1 MNKLVSLIIVML
13 FSITSFAQND
23 LAVKGKKLFKQNC
36 ASCHKVDQKLIGP
49 ALNEALD
56 NWGGDKEAM
65 YMWVKNWAKAVEA
78 GYPRAVEVQNYDA
91 SAMTLFPQLKDED
104 IDAIFAYVDNPASA
118 ENPGVVSSASVDTAA
133 TSKQGFGANWLLIA
147 LLVMFVIL
155 ALLLAQVSSNLE
167 HLVAEKQGVELP
179 EQKPLF
185 ARIFNK
191 KVLSL
196 LSLIAMGIVG
206 FVTYNSAASLGRS
219 QGYEAKQP
227 IAFSHKLHAGTLEID
242 CQYCHTSAAVSKSA
256 SIPATNVCMNCHKSV
271 QEGPTGNKKEI
282 EKIYKAAGFDP
293 ETLSYSKES
302 TGAVE
307 WVRMHNL
314 PDHVFFSHAQHVT
327 AGKIECQTCHGEI
340 QEMEVV
346 AQHSNLSMGWCINC
360 HRETKVQFTENAYYD
375 DLFEEYHDKLK
386 AGDKDFFVT
395 VEKIG
400 GLECQKCHY

>member
-13 FSITSFAQND
+13 FSIASFAQDD
-23 LAVKGKKLFKQNC
+23 LAIKGKKLFNQNC
-36 ASCHKVDQKLIGP
+36 ASCHKVDKNLIGP
-49 ALNEALD
+49 ALNVALD
-56 NWGGDKEAM
+56 NWDGDKEAM
-65 YMWVKNWAKAVEA
+65 YLWVKNWAKAVEA
-78 GYPRAVEVQNYDA
+78 GHPRAIEVQNFDA

-104 IDAIFAYVDNPASA
+104 IDAIFAYVDNPAA
-118 ENPGVVSSASVDTAA
+118 AAAPGAAPAA
-133 TSKQGFGANWLLIA
+133 TDGEPAKQGFGTNWLLIA
-147 LLVMFVIL
+147 LLAMFVIL

-167 HLVAEKQGVELP
+167 RLVAEKQGEELP
-179 EQKPLF
+179 DQKSLF

-196 LSLIAMGIVG
+196 LSLIAMGVIG
-206 FVTYNSAASLGRS
+206 FVTYNSAAELGRS
-219 QGYEAKQP
+219 RGYEAEQP

-242 CQYCHTSAAVSKSA
+242 CQYCHTSAAVSKQA
-256 SIPATNVCMNCHKSV
+256 TIPATNVCMNCHKSV
-271 QEGPTGNKKEI
+271 QEGPTGNTKEI
-282 EKIYKAAGFDP
+282 EKIYAAAGFDP
-293 ETLSYSKES
+293 ETLTYSKES

-346 AQHSNLSMGWCINC
+346 AQHSNLSMGWCIDC

-375 DLFEEYHDKLK
+375 DLFEEYHEKIK
-386 AGDKDFFVT
+386 SGDKDFFVT